1 MESKKRPPT
10 PKATINKVAFIGDT
24 HGNLKKALETSGV
37 PAEASATSGLLVV
50 DGATLTETSVANARV
65 RVEETLRRHG
75 TVFIWAS
82 PENIEHVNKLLPN
95 PVSLTPTKATSLYG
109 DREAPE
115 TAPIAL
121 ADLFFADQS
130 DPDILKYSL
139 DGPLVSQSKI
149 LMESKSF
156 SRRRFMSSEETK
168 AVGLITLESG
178 GGQLLITSLAPD
190 VTSERRMNL
199 MRSLY
204 ANLGVKLASTSDKYN
219 TGFDGAGF
227 LNQALLLGGF
237 QGTLYPKILDVDFI
251 GNESEV
257 NPKPGDKVRDREW
270 SKAASL
276 GNGLFDFF
284 RIGIP
289 GTENSR
295 ARSQGPVLKP
305 EALDANNYLEVIERV
320 SGTNPG
326 TNSIVYVSFWLYAH
340 VPLINLN

>member
-1 MESKKRPPT
+1 M
-10 PKATINKVAFIGDT
+10 
-24 HGNLKKALETSGV
+24 
-37 PAEASATSGLLVV
+37 
-50 DGATLTETSVANARV
+50 
-65 RVEETLRRHG
+65 
-75 TVFIWAS
+75 S
-82 PENIEHVNKLLPN
+82 P
-95 PVSLTPTKATSLYG
+95 
-109 DREAPE
+109 
-115 TAPIAL
+115 
-121 ADLFFADQS
+121 
-130 DPDILKYSL
+130 
-139 DGPLVSQSKI
+139 
-149 LMESKSF
+149 
-156 SRRRFMSSEETK
+156 EETK
-168 AVGLITLESG
+168 AIGLITLESR
-178 GGQLLITSLAPD
+178 GGQLLITSLSPD

-219 TGFDGAGF
+219 SGFDGAGF

-237 QGTLYPKILDVDFI
+237 QGTPYPKILDVDFI

-257 NPKPGDKVRDREW
+257 NPKPGDKVRDRVW
-270 SKAASL
+270 TKTASL

-326 TNSIVYVSFWLYAH
+326 TNSIVYVSFWLYAPRAVDQTQLTMKLRSDDGAKVWVNTKQIFEERRIYGPGLTDAKA
-340 VPLINLN
+340 VPMSLNAGWNNVLVKVGQLDGPWIFAVNFESTEAGLVETLRASATHPK